1 MPDIP
6 PMPPIDAV
14 NFDDLSA
21 AEQEAALDRLFGS
34 SGVGGFAR
42 DVFLGLSAGDV
53 PDDDRL
59 AAAGVGFGAGAVAV
73 AESIGGLCQAG
84 PKFC

>member
-42 DVFLGLSAGDV
+42 DVFLGLSEGDV
-53 PDDDRL
+53 
-59 AAAGVGFGAGAVAV
+59 VVV
-73 AESIGGLCQAG
+73 ESINFAG
-84 PKFC
+84 IARNY